1 MEVTKFMESEFMS
14 SLQSTLGTHVPA
26 IIGAI
31 LILIVGWFVAVVVRA
46 GTRKSLSLLKV
57 NQRISET
64 TEEKLDVEKGVGVGV
79 FWFVMLMTF
88 IGVFNTLN
96 LEIVSLSATWF
107 LGIDFNQPHTPI
119 AMLINLL
126 IDIR

>member
-79 FWFVMLMTF
+79 FWFVHMMTPVLNHFIIDCNTTIAPLSTRPIFPMHLMTR
-88 IGVFNTLN
+88 VWH
-96 LEIVSLSATWF
+96 V
-107 LGIDFNQPHTPI
+107 
-119 AMLINLL
+119 
-126 IDIR
+126 